1 MRSRSLVPWVVLAA
15 LTVSAL
21 VVAAAV
27 DRTADPPP
35 APSGEEATS
44 AGDARTE
51 AWAAVADLGPRLS
64 PDSTNPCERG
74 DAECLDAVVAEM
86 QARLEA
92 QGCAHTAPF
101 AFTYLEM
108 TRGVRDAV
116 RDPAYFADP
125 AAAAH
130 ADALFARL
138 YFDAFDDWAAGR
150 EDEVPGAWRIAF
162 GAAEADTPTAA
173 TDLLLGM
180 NAHIARDLAYVVADI
195 AVWQQEAEQD
205 NSDFERV
212 NDVIARVKGPMLQ
225 GSAQRFDPTLALLDL
240 PLPSLMAGDSV
251 DLIGTWRNQAL
262 EHGIRLSQAATP
274 AERAAIEAEI
284 ERDAM
289 ATAVLLLDVGTTLPS
304 PVSGPA
310 RDAYCEA
317 QRS

>member
-1 MRSRSLVPWVVLAA
+1 MPWVVLAA
-15 LTVSAL
+15 VTVSAL

-27 DRTADPPP
+27 DRTSEPPT
-35 APSGEEATS
+35 APSAEGATS
-44 AGDARTE
+44 EGDARTE
-51 AWAAVADLGPRLS
+51 AWAAVADLDARLA
-64 PDSTNPCERG
+64 PDSANPCERG
-74 DAECLDAVVAEM
+74 DVECLDAVVAEM
-86 QARLEA
+86 EARLDA

-150 EDEVPGAWRIAF
+150 EDEVPGVWRIAF
-162 GAAEADTPTAA
+162 GAAEADTPNAA

-195 AVWQQEAEQD
+195 ALWQQEAEQD

-225 GSAQRFDPTLALLDL
+225 GSAERFDPTLALLDL
-240 PLPSLMAGDSV
+240 PLPSLMASDSV

-262 EHGIRLSQAATP
+262 EHGIRLSQASTP
-274 AERAAIEAEI
+274 AEREAVEGEI

-304 PVSGPA
+304 PIVGPA

-317 QRS
+317 QRP